1 MSASEKFTNV
11 LKDWRVLKHESRA
24 QRYGTKNDVVRLPWR
39 PLMAAR
45 LQHSRPVS
53 KPRPAVSTRPHAAGC
68 HDFKARLPLVGQVFL
83 RPDSRRQGQTA
94 VRQIAD

>member
-39 PLMAAR
+39 PLMARTIAAFPPCV
-45 LQHSRPVS
+45 QATPSCEHPS
-53 KPRPAVSTRPHAAGC
+53 PRCRMP
-68 HDFKARLPLVGQVFL
+68 
-83 RPDSRRQGQTA
+83 
-94 VRQIAD
+94 